1 MCNLNSLYSVSEEY
15 LTYGTTA
22 LHMASENGHA
32 MIMYALLD
40 AGADVETTDLMR
52 KTLFIIIIIL
62 GCLIFVFFK
71 EVLSLG
77 FLALS
82 PIPKRMDER
91 VEDALCSIN
100 TMLRPMSP
108 FLRAERLLQSE

>member
-1 MCNLNSLYSVSEEY
+1 
-15 LTYGTTA
+15 
-22 LHMASENGHA
+22 MASENGHA

-71 EVLSLG
+71 EVLSLI
-77 FLALS
+77 F
-82 PIPKRMDER
+82 K
-91 VEDALCSIN
+91 
-100 TMLRPMSP
+100 
-108 FLRAERLLQSE
+108 

>member
-32 MIMYALLD
+32 MIMHALLD
-40 AGADVETTDLMR
+40 AGADVEITDLMR

-71 EVLSLG
+71 
-77 FLALS
+77 
-82 PIPKRMDER
+82 R
-91 VEDALCSIN
+91 SIIID
-100 TMLRPMSP
+100 
-108 FLRAERLLQSE
+108 F